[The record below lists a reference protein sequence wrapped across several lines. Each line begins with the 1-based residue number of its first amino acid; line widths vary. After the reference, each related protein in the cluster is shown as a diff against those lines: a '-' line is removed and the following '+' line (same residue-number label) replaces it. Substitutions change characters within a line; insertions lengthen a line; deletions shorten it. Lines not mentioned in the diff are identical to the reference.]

1 VPQAVPIDPSK
12 LIEAAEE
19 LANHKSGAGRPRPV
33 WLRRAVSTA
42 YYGLYH
48 CICLEAAR
56 HMLPNGRD
64 EQQLWMA
71 RAFGHAEIKECC
83 AWIDGRQGCSRKR
96 VVPLV
101 RELKTASIAGVAGS
115 FCDLQ
120 EARHRADYDHLAVF
134 SKATTVAHI
143 ADARSSISQ
152 VLNAPQDERAAF
164 FSLLALRAKV
174 L

>member
-12 LIEAAEE
+12 LIEVAEE

-56 HMLPNGRD
+56 HMLPNGRE

-96 VVPLV
+96 VLLLV

-134 SKATTVAHI
+134 SKAATVAHV

-152 VLNAPQDERAAF
+152 VGGAPPDERDAF

>member
-56 HMLPNGRD
+56 HMLPSGHD
-64 EQQLWMA
+64 EQQLWVA
-71 RAFGHAEIKECC
+71 RSFGHAEIKECC
-83 AWIDGRQGCSRKR
+83 AWIDGRQGCHRQR

-101 RELKTASIAGVAGS
+101 RALKSMSISGVAGS

-134 SKATTVAHI
+134 SKAATIAHV
-143 ADARSSISQ
+143 ADARRSITQ
-152 VLNAPQDERAAF
+152 VVNAPVPERQAF
-164 FSLLALRAKV
+164 FSLLALRARV